1 MELENLIQRL
11 NLGEDYDYEFKASQ
25 DKLSKDVWET
35 VSAFANTS
43 GGYIILG
50 VTENKQ
56 KFKINGINN
65 PTQQKK
71 DFWNNHNN
79 PQKLSV
85 PICQESDVTITKIED
100 KDIIIIK
107 VPPANR
113 LQRPVYINKNP
124 ITGTYK
130 RYFDG
135 DHQCSEEEVK
145 QMLRDQGN
153 EAQDSQVLDHFDMND
168 LDSGT
173 IKIYRQRFSNRE
185 PDHPWLIL
193 NDQELMLQLGG
204 YNKDRNTGKE
214 GLTIAGLLM
223 FGKERSILD
232 AFSHYHLDYQENLSN
247 DPEQRWTYRITLD
260 GKWEANLFNFYHRVY
275 NRLVHDL
282 AVPFKLDQN
291 SIREDET
298 HVHEALRE
306 VLVNSLIHADYL
318 STKPMV
324 IFKLHDI
331 FWFSNPG
338 RLRITISQL
347 YEGGISEPR
356 NPNLQK
362 MFKMIGLGEKAG
374 SGFAKILRA
383 WKEQQWFIPLVREKL
398 DLDITT
404 VALPMISLIPEQV
417 EKELTAIVGTNYF
430 NLPELEKIILVL
442 AHKFGKISNTN
453 IQYHSQKHP
462 RDIGDSLKYLVDNGC
477 LEKFGHGRW
486 TEYSLP
492 NNSLVN
498 LLEQANSDHLNDS
511 SDHLNDSSDHLD
523 DSSDHLDDSSDHLQK
538 LVTIATPVRDKR
550 KVSKQLMEEII
561 LKICQNQYLTQ
572 QQLANI
578 LNRSPHTLRTSYL
591 TPMVKNNLLI
601 LKYPD
606 TPTHPH
612 QSYLTN
618 PNSNL

>member
-1 MELENLIQRL
+1 
-11 NLGEDYDYEFKASQ
+11 
-25 DKLSKDVWET
+25 
-35 VSAFANTS
+35 
-43 GGYIILG
+43 
-50 VTENKQ
+50 
-56 KFKINGINN
+56 
-65 PTQQKK
+65 
-71 DFWNNHNN
+71 
-79 PQKLSV
+79 LSV
-85 PICQESDVTITKIED
+85 PICQESDVTITKID
-100 KDIIIIK
+100 NKDIIIIK

-113 LQRPVYINKNP
+113 IQRPVYINKNP

-145 QMLRDQGN
+145 QMLRDQGS
-153 EAQDSQVLDHFDMND
+153 EAQDSQVLEHFDMND
-168 LDSGT
+168 LDPAT
-173 IKIYRQRFSNRE
+173 IKIYRQRFSNRK

-193 NDQELMLQLGG
+193 NDQELMTQLGG
-204 YNKDRNTGKE
+204 YKKDRNTGKE

-232 AFSHYHLDYQENLSN
+232 AFSHYHLDYQEKLSN
-247 DPEQRWTYRITLD
+247 DPEERWTYRITLD
-260 GKWEANLFNFYHRVY
+260 GEWEANLFNFYYRVY
-275 NRLVHDL
+275 NRFVHDL
-282 AVPFKLDQN
+282 AVPFKLDQD
-291 SIREDET
+291 SVREGET
-298 HVHEALRE
+298 HVHDALRE
-306 VLVNSLIHADYL
+306 VLVNSLIHADHL
-318 STKPMV
+318 STKP
-324 IFKLHDI
+324 IAILKYHDR
-331 FWFSNPG
+331 FLFSNPG

-347 YEGGISEPR
+347 YQGGISEPR

-362 MFKMIGLGEKAG
+362 MFLMIGLGEKAG

-383 WKEQQWFIPLVREKL
+383 WKEQQWFIPLVLEKL
-398 DLDITT
+398 ELDITA

-417 EKELTAIVGTNYF
+417 EKELTDIVGTDYF
-430 NLPELEKIILVL
+430 NLQELEKIILVL

-453 IQYHSQKHP
+453 IQYYSQKHP

-477 LEKFGHGRW
+477 LEKSGHGRW

-498 LLEQANSDHLNDS
+498 LSDQANSDHLDVS
-511 SDHLNDSSDHLD
+511 SDHLDVSSDHLDDSSDHLD
-523 DSSDHLDDSSDHLQK
+523 DSSDHLDDSSDHFQK
-538 LVTIATPVRDKR
+538 LVTIATPIRDKG

-561 LKICQNQYLTQ
+561 LKICQDQYLTQ

-591 TPMVKNNLLI
+591 TPMVKNHLLI

-612 QSYLTN
+612 QSYITN
-618 PNSNL
+618 PNSSL